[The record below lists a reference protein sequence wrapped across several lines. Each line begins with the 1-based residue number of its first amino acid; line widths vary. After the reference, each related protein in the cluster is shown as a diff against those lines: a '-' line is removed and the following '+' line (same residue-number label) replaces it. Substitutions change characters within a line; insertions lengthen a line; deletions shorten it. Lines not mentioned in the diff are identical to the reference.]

1 MPNPFA
7 VRRNLR
13 RLADEDL
20 VELVYSGEARAFDV
34 IYDRHSGPAFS
45 LAFRIC
51 GSRARAE
58 DVVQDAFLSIWRS
71 GARYDRARGSVRSW
85 VLGVV
90 HNRAIDALR
99 REAARGAGRTV
110 EEKFADAVPSGEYTD
125 TEVERRDDAERVRR
139 ALEALPGEQRKVI
152 ELAYFGGFTHQEIT
166 EMLSLPTGTVKGRMR
181 LGLAKLRIELG
192 DEANVVLP

>member
-7 VRRNLR
+7 VRRQLQ

-20 VELVYSGEARAFDV
+20 VELVYTGDARAFDV
-34 IYDRHSGPAFS
+34 IYDRHSGQAFS

-51 GSRARAE
+51 GSRSRAE
-58 DVVQDAFLSIWRS
+58 DIVQEAFLSIWRS

-90 HNRAIDALR
+90 HNRAIDTLR
-99 REAARGAGRTV
+99 REASRGAGRNV
-110 EEKFADAVPSGEYTD
+110 DESFAESVPSGERTEV
-125 TEVERRDDAERVRR
+125 EVERRDDAQRVRR
-139 ALEALPGEQRKVI
+139 ALVELPVEQRKVI

-166 EMLSLPTGTVKGRMR
+166 EMLELPAGTVKGRMR

-192 DEANVVLP
+192 DEAVLP